1 MSQDTFGFIIAD
13 LARMLKQ
20 QFYGNIDSGELTH
33 AQSRAL
39 VVIAK
44 HQGVRQV
51 DLAEML
57 DVKPITFARL
67 VDQLAAFNLV
77 ERRTDPDDRRAYRIY
92 LTDTAMPFLSQIRAA
107 ADRVKSKALAGLS
120 PEEEQHLVTLLNRV
134 RQNLSNSN

>member
-1 MSQDTFGFIIAD
+1 MSEESFGFAIAD
-13 LARMLKQ
+13 LARVLKQ

-51 DLAEML
+51 DLADML

-67 VDQLAAFNLV
+67 VDQLAALNLV

-107 ADRVKSKALAGLS
+107 ADRVTRKALAGFS
-120 PEEEQHLVTLLNRV
+120 KEEEQQLVTLLIRA
-134 RQNLSNSN
+134 RQNLSD

>member
-1 MSQDTFGFIIAD
+1 MSEESFGFAIAD
-13 LARMLKQ
+13 LARVLKQ

-51 DLAEML
+51 DLADML

-67 VDQLAAFNLV
+67 VDQLAALNLV

-107 ADRVKSKALAGLS
+107 ADRVTSKALAGFS
-120 PEEEQHLVTLLNRV
+120 KEEEQQLVTLLIRA
-134 RQNLSNSN
+134 RQNLSD